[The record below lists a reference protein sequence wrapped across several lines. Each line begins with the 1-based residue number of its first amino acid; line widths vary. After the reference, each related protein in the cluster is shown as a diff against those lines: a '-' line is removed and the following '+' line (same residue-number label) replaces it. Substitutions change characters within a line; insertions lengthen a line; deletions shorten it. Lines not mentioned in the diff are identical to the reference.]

1 TLYEKELVCDT
12 KDQTYI
18 QIIIAILRNIQNNG
32 FYRVISKKSKLDIN
46 IWRKFVQQSIKYD
59 QIIYDLPKYHYD
71 LLNDELLNIKHGYIN
86 MPTNYSKIEVIKIV
100 IFNYLHT
107 YQDKKIAY
115 IHVDKDDRA
124 INAIKEYF
132 TEYSTRIEF
141 IEIDSINNY
150 SEIATDN
157 NFIIIDDFSNVSN
170 KYYGTRFE
178 IMISLALKLEKRLLV
193 LNNNYLKMDSNQL
206 ENINYNEDINRY
218 SNIVNY
224 YFKDGKNKELE
235 IEYEK
240 ERFVTESYL
249 LNKEINNKINLKG
262 IKLNSAGDKSLLSAI
277 NLISKGYKVSIFIPQ
292 KNSAKSGINKIC
304 IKLLNL
310 IDRLNGKIL
319 YDKNC
324 IDDLNLLDRAE
335 LLLGR
340 ESIYMKL
347 FRLGVIVIHSDM
359 PQEVI
364 EYMRYFIQCG
374 KYKIIIGD
382 KILTKNLSKYTDVLI
397 INSIRINIDKSW
409 SIIDDRLL
417 LDLINDF
424 SDQINKK
431 HIIISNYKQKDIY
444 KTKIKNIKKGLILNS
459 FISQSLHNIELFK
472 LNYEEE
478 INSILDSIEYNI
490 CEYILYDYS
499 NEFLDNLIYTNNQVD
514 FIKEGQFVK
523 LLNKKID
530 KLKSL
535 SKDKIAVIYKSKA
548 NLSCLDMYID
558 LKNKYINFDDIELI
572 NYIFYNYIVVNKEYV
587 NIISNIEYIYKL
599 NINEDGIY
607 NIILHWISEY
617 DYNDIDTLTKI
628 NNLEIIFTV
637 IEKVV
642 RGLFVEMLCKLQ
654 NICKINDST
663 KLHNKLQY
671 IKDILYNGLKEN
683 IFLEKLNYK
692 LLDRRLTKKINLY
705 MKKNA
710 ELYESRVET
719 VLLNIRE
726 YVDLDEFELFI
737 IDKLIQ
743 KIK

>member
-1 TLYEKELVCDT
+1 
-12 KDQTYI
+12 
-18 QIIIAILRNIQNNG
+18 
-32 FYRVISKKSKLDIN
+32 
-46 IWRKFVQQSIKYD
+46 
-59 QIIYDLPKYHYD
+59 
-71 LLNDELLNIKHGYIN
+71 
-86 MPTNYSKIEVIKIV
+86 M
-100 IFNYLHT
+100 
-107 YQDKKIAY
+107 
-115 IHVDKDDRA
+115 
-124 INAIKEYF
+124 
-132 TEYSTRIEF
+132 
-141 IEIDSINNY
+141 
-150 SEIATDN
+150 
-157 NFIIIDDFSNVSN
+157 
-170 KYYGTRFE
+170 
-178 IMISLALKLEKRLLV
+178 
-193 LNNNYLKMDSNQL
+193 
-206 ENINYNEDINRY
+206 
-218 SNIVNY
+218 
-224 YFKDGKNKELE
+224 
-235 IEYEK
+235 
-240 ERFVTESYL
+240 

-431 HIIISNYKQKDIY
+431 HIIISNYKQKYIY

>member
-1 TLYEKELVCDT
+1 
-12 KDQTYI
+12 
-18 QIIIAILRNIQNNG
+18 
-32 FYRVISKKSKLDIN
+32 
-46 IWRKFVQQSIKYD
+46 
-59 QIIYDLPKYHYD
+59 
-71 LLNDELLNIKHGYIN
+71 
-86 MPTNYSKIEVIKIV
+86 
-100 IFNYLHT
+100 
-107 YQDKKIAY
+107 
-115 IHVDKDDRA
+115 
-124 INAIKEYF
+124 
-132 TEYSTRIEF
+132 
-141 IEIDSINNY
+141 
-150 SEIATDN
+150 
-157 NFIIIDDFSNVSN
+157 
-170 KYYGTRFE
+170 
-178 IMISLALKLEKRLLV
+178 
-193 LNNNYLKMDSNQL
+193 
-206 ENINYNEDINRY
+206 
-218 SNIVNY
+218 
-224 YFKDGKNKELE
+224 
-235 IEYEK
+235 
-240 ERFVTESYL
+240 
-249 LNKEINNKINLKG
+249 
-262 IKLNSAGDKSLLSAI
+262 
-277 NLISKGYKVSIFIPQ
+277 
-292 KNSAKSGINKIC
+292 
-304 IKLLNL
+304 
-310 IDRLNGKIL
+310 
-319 YDKNC
+319 
-324 IDDLNLLDRAE
+324 
-335 LLLGR
+335 
-340 ESIYMKL
+340 
-347 FRLGVIVIHSDM
+347 
-359 PQEVI
+359 
-364 EYMRYFIQCG
+364 
-374 KYKIIIGD
+374 
-382 KILTKNLSKYTDVLI
+382 
-397 INSIRINIDKSW
+397 
-409 SIIDDRLL
+409 
-417 LDLINDF
+417 
-424 SDQINKK
+424 
-431 HIIISNYKQKDIY
+431 
-444 KTKIKNIKKGLILNS
+444 
-459 FISQSLHNIELFK
+459 NIELFK

-478 INSILDSIEYNI
+478 INNILDSIEYNI

-719 VLLNIRE
+719 ILLNIRE